1 MNEKGI
7 GALDNLI
14 KARKNAA
21 FIAAMRERFPGVDVC
36 LALDTAAELRAEHEA
51 IQVGRSKGNKRLK
64 ATSPQIIRAT
74 EYLDAMLWVKDLKES
89 YNYLAWLEEKY
100 PDEKPISESTAREH
114 LKRARMFHSEMSKRP
129 SP

>member
-1 MNEKGI
+1 MSEDL
-7 GALDNLI
+7 GAFRDFL
-14 KARKNAA
+14 KARKDAA
-21 FIAAMRERFPGVDVC
+21 LIAAITERVPGVDVRRVF
-36 LALDTAAELRAEHEA
+36 DIGDELLAEHDA
-51 IQVGRSKGNKRLK
+51 IQAGRSKGNKRLK

-100 PDEKPISESTAREH
+100 PDEKPISEATAREH
-114 LKRARMFHSEMSKRP
+114 LKRARMFRSEMSKSP